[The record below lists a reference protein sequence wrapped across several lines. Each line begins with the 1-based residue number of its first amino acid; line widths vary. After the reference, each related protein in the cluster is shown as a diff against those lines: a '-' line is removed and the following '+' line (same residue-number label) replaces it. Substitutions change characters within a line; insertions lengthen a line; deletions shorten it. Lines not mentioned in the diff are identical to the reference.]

1 MERTR
6 RLLSY
11 LLVACGAFLLYLG
24 AREVWDSRSGQ
35 SDAAREFQQDDAAP
49 SAQPN
54 AEPQGS
60 PERGEALAKLIIP
73 RLDTELYV
81 VEGDGARELRR
92 GPGHLHGSALP
103 GETGNCIIAGHR
115 DTHFRVLKDLKKG
128 DDIVLE
134 TRGGQ
139 YLYRVKNLKVISPKD
154 LEPLQPTKDPQ
165 LNLITCYPFYYVGS
179 APKRFVVQA
188 QLAGAVSSATAP
200 TVPTSWSAR

>member
-6 RLLSY
+6 RVLSY
-11 LLVACGAFLLYLG
+11 LLVASGAFLLYLG

-35 SDAAREFQQDDAAP
+35 SDAAREFQQDDAVP
-49 SAQPN
+49 SDQPN
-54 AEPQGS
+54 AEPQRS

-81 VEGDGARELRR
+81 V
-92 GPGHLHGSALP
+92 
-103 GETGNCIIAGHR
+103 
-115 DTHFRVLKDLKKG
+115 
-128 DDIVLE
+128 LE
-134 TRGGQ
+134 TRNGQ

-154 LEPLQPTKDPQ
+154 LEPLQPTNDPR

-188 QLAGAVSSATAP
+188 QLAGAVSSGTAP